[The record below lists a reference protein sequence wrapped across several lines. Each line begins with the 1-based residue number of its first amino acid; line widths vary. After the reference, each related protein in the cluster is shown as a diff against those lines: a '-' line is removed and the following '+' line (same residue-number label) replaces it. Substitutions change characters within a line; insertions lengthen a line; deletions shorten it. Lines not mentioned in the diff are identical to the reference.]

1 MTPHRILLAD
11 DHQIFLEGLERLLRK
26 DFEIVGAAQSGPEL
40 VKLAS
45 ECNPDLIITDWSMP
59 ELCGLEAVK
68 EIRKNGLDPKCIIL
82 TMHEDP
88 TYASEAIECGVHG
101 YVLKRAATSELVSAI
116 EEALSGGC
124 WISPALAAKIILD
137 RSQEGSGEAAAAA
150 PEASL
155 SDRQVR
161 ILRSLVEGKIAKE
174 IAGDLGIS
182 RKTVEYHKYK
192 MMNQLKL
199 GSTAELIKFAVQNG
213 LDS

>member
-1 MTPHRILLAD
+1 
-11 DHQIFLEGLERLLRK
+11 
-26 DFEIVGAAQSGPEL
+26 
-40 VKLAS
+40 
-45 ECNPDLIITDWSMP
+45 MP
-59 ELCGLEAVK
+59 ELCGLDAVK
-68 EIRKNGLDPKCIIL
+68 EIRKGGQDPKCIIL

-88 TYASEAIECGVHG
+88 AYASEAIESGVDG

-116 EEALSGGC
+116 EEALAGGC
-124 WISPALAAKIILD
+124 WISPALAAKIIRNKNRVGD
-137 RSQEGSGEAAAAA
+137 GEEA
-150 PEASL
+150 PAEASL
-155 SDRQVR
+155 TDRQVR

-174 IAGDLGIS
+174 IASDLGIS

>member
-1 MTPHRILLAD
+1 MKPQRILLAD
-11 DHQIFLEGLERLLRK
+11 DHQMFLEGLERLLGK
-26 DFEIVGAAQSGPEL
+26 DFEIVGTAQSGPEL
-40 VKLAS
+40 VTLAS

-59 ELCGLEAVK
+59 DLCGLDAVK
-68 EIRKNGLDPKCIIL
+68 EIRKSGLDPKCIIL

-88 TYASEAIECGVHG
+88 TYASEAIESGVHG

-124 WISPALAAKIILD
+124 WISPALAAKII
-137 RSQEGSGEAAAAA
+137 RNKSREGANGTEDAA
-150 PEASL
+150 PEAAL

-161 ILRSLVEGKIAKE
+161 ILKSLVEGKIAKE

-199 GSTAELIKFAVQNG
+199 GSTAELIKFAVQKG
-213 LDS
+213 LDA

>member
-1 MTPHRILLAD
+1 MKTPRILLAD
-11 DHQIFLEGLERLLRK
+11 DHQMFLEGLERLLEK
-26 DFEIVGAAQSGPEL
+26 DFEIVGSAQSGPQL
-40 VKLAS
+40 VAMAD
-45 ECNPDLIITDWSMP
+45 ECSPDLIITDWAMP

-68 EIRKNGLDPKCIIL
+68 AIRGKGLSPKCIIL

-88 TYASEAIECGVHG
+88 AYASQAIESGVDG

-116 EEALSGGC
+116 EEALAGGC
-124 WISPALAAKIILD
+124 WISPALAAKIIRNQSNGED
-137 RSQEGSGEAAAAA
+137 GAGSDAA

-155 SDRQVR
+155 TERQQR

-174 IAGDLGIS
+174 IASDLGIS

-192 MMNQLKL
+192 MMSQLKL

-213 LDS
+213 FDS